1 MATSLQ
7 IKARIAQLKAEGKV
21 AEPHTWISAT
31 SVTKNGKKYTY
42 YRLLKGFR
50 VKSDKEGEQSQKPK
64 LKTKMVQYLG
74 TAESEA
80 YQEMLKAIP
89 QGSRLSERARRN
101 EIQRLLKQLETLE
114 KQVNADKSQNKRK
127 PRQRALTTMVMEL
140 MAKFEQ
146 LQTEIL
152 NVKLELEKYQK
163 LVNL

>member
-1 MATSLQ
+1 MTTPLQ
-7 IKARIAQLKAEGKV
+7 IKAQIAQIRASGKV

-50 VKSDKEGEQSQKPK
+50 FKSSSEGEKPQKTK
-64 LKTKMVQYLG
+64 LKTKMVGYLG
-74 TAESEA
+74 TADSEA
-80 YQEMLKAIP
+80 YQEMKAAI
-89 QGSRLSERARRN
+89 ARRN
-101 EIQRLLKQLETLE
+101 EIVRLLKQLETLE
-114 KQVNADKSQNKRK
+114 KQVNADKSQKKRK

-152 NVKLELEKYQK
+152 NVKMELKKYQK

>member
-1 MATSLQ
+1 MATQLQ
-7 IKARIAQLKAEGKV
+7 IKAHIAQIKASGKV

-50 VKSDKEGEQSQKPK
+50 VKNGKDGDKPQKTK
-64 LKTKMVQYLG
+64 LKTKMVRYLG
-74 TAESEA
+74 TADSEA
-80 YQEMLKAIP
+80 YKEMQQAI
-89 QGSRLSERARRN
+89 ARRN
-101 EIQRLLKQLETLE
+101 EIARLLKQLENLE
-114 KQVNADKSQNKRK
+114 KQVNADNSQNKRK
-127 PRQRALTTMVMEL
+127 PRQKALTTLVMEL

-152 NVKLELEKYQK
+152 NVKMEFKKYKK

>member
-1 MATSLQ
+1 MFS
-7 IKARIAQLKAEGKV
+7 
-21 AEPHTWISAT
+21 
-31 SVTKNGKKYTY
+31 
-42 YRLLKGFR
+42 
-50 VKSDKEGEQSQKPK
+50 
-64 LKTKMVQYLG
+64 YLG
-74 TAESEA
+74 TADSEA
-80 YQEMLKAIP
+80 KKEMKAAI
-89 QGSRLSERARRN
+89 ARRN